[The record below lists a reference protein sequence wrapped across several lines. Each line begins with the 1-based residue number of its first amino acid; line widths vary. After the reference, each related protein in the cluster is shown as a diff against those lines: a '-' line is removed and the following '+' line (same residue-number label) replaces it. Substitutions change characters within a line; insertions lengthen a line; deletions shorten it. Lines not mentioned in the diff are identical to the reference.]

1 MAKRKDKTAKRVK
14 SLYDS
19 LNNSFREKWEAT
31 NQQGYDFYLD
41 NQLSAKEKEALEETG
56 MPTFTINRVIPVVE
70 MLNYYATASNPRWQ
84 AIGVEGSDSGIAAVF
99 SDIADYIWNNSDG
112 QSLYSNVVNDAVTKS
127 VGYLLVTVDPNADNG
142 MGEVVIQQ
150 PEPFDIF
157 VDPKSRDPLFRDAS
171 HVMIRKVFT
180 RTQLLKTFPQHA
192 SKIKKASANFGEV
205 TGQSKGATD
214 TGDIQFNDITEGYD
228 KEGGVD
234 ELIELFELYEK
245 EQVKYYNV
253 FYQVIPS
260 QEEMQRIQQNVAVQL
275 EEMQKEMAV
284 EMQEMQTQMAQAVE
298 SGEMLPDR
306 MALEIEKQTKM
317 NQQQL
322 ASAQQQLMAEAQ
334 KAASIVQNNIVSAKE
349 YKVLMED
356 KSFADTVVDVVEFY
370 KPAIKQSCVAGDVT
384 LYEADLPIEHYP
396 LIPFTYKW
404 SGTPYPMSA
413 VSPLVGK
420 QREINKAHQLMIH
433 NASLGSSLRWMYF
446 EGSIDTD
453 YWEKNA
459 TAPGALLPVNTGF
472 DQPKEVQPASLNNA
486 FYTITQQGKSDM
498 EYLAGIYSTAQ
509 GDGQQ
514 ANETYRGML
523 ALDEYGTRR
532 VKQWLKSSIEP
543 ALKQV
548 GEVVK
553 QYSQAVYQAHKVFRI
568 VQPSSLQEE
577 KEVEINVPIFNDMG
591 QAIGKWNDYG
601 SAKFDVR
608 IVAGSTLPVNRWAYL
623 AELKELMK
631 LGVVDDLAVLAETD
645 IKDKTAIAQRKSLYQ
660 QLQQAVQS
668 LEEQVK
674 DKDGT
679 IETLERQLVQAGIKD
694 KIRSVETELRK
705 GAVKA
710 QGKMALT
717 ADRKEADAK
726 LQKQEAQVE
735 LKKNKQSRSDNG
747 TK

>member
-735 LKKNKQSRSDNG
+735 LKKDKQSRSDNG

>member
-1 MAKRKDKTAKRVK
+1 
-14 SLYDS
+14 
-19 LNNSFREKWEAT
+19 
-31 NQQGYDFYLD
+31 
-41 NQLSAKEKEALEETG
+41 
-56 MPTFTINRVIPVVE
+56 
-70 MLNYYATASNPRWQ
+70 
-84 AIGVEGSDSGIAAVF
+84 
-99 SDIADYIWNNSDG
+99 
-112 QSLYSNVVNDAVTKS
+112 
-127 VGYLLVTVDPNADNG
+127 
-142 MGEVVIQQ
+142 
-150 PEPFDIF
+150 
-157 VDPKSRDPLFRDAS
+157 
-171 HVMIRKVFT
+171 
-180 RTQLLKTFPQHA
+180 
-192 SKIKKASANFGEV
+192 
-205 TGQSKGATD
+205 
-214 TGDIQFNDITEGYD
+214 
-228 KEGGVD
+228 
-234 ELIELFELYEK
+234 
-245 EQVKYYNV
+245 
-253 FYQVIPS
+253 
-260 QEEMQRIQQNVAVQL
+260 
-275 EEMQKEMAV
+275 
-284 EMQEMQTQMAQAVE
+284 MAQAVE